1 MGFDEILAKEKQVK
15 DETNIEEME
24 FEGDRKQFGI
34 NLHKTELE
42 KRGSFYWIDAAE
54 GRQTIDGYAM
64 EEEDF

>member
-1 MGFDEILAKEKQVK
+1 
-15 DETNIEEME
+15 
-24 FEGDRKQFGI
+24 
-34 NLHKTELE
+34 LHKTELE